1 MRSVQFHAFP
11 RIPLI
16 PYTMPIRSDQAQM
29 LLWAAVGL
37 ALLWGLYLLGPVLTP
52 FLAGAML
59 AYILKPGV
67 EWLVKRKCPRGA
79 AAALMIVLTLLLA
92 VLLVLILVPLF
103 TKQLNEL
110 SLKVPAVLGRV
121 NEQLGPKIQEW
132 FGVTVHLDA
141 QSIKQFISEHWQSA
155 EGIIPKLLASLKLG
169 GLALA
174 GLLGTLVLIPLVLF
188 YLLLDWNGMIERIER
203 FVPRRYAK
211 EVKAIAGE
219 IDEVL
224 AEFLRGQLSVMGLL
238 ALYYALGLWIGGLDF
253 ALPIGIITG
262 LLVFVPYLGFALG
275 LALAVMV
282 ALLQFDG
289 ATGLIIIA
297 VVFGFGQLLESF
309 FLTPK
314 LVGDR
319 IGLHPLAVIFAL
331 LAFGQ
336 VFGFFGVLLALP
348 ASAVLLVALRRVNA
362 AYLASSFYQSKQ

>member
-1 MRSVQFHAFP
+1 MP
-11 RIPLI
+11 
-16 PYTMPIRSDQAQM
+16 MPIRSDRAQM

-67 EWLVKRKCPRGA
+67 EWLARHNCPRGV

-103 TKQLNEL
+103 TKQLTEL
-110 SLKVPAVLGRV
+110 SLKVPAVLGRL
-121 NEQLGPKIQEW
+121 NEQLTPKLQQW
-132 FGVTVHLDA
+132 FGVTVQLDA
-141 QSIKQFISEHWQSA
+141 QSIKQFLSEHWQSA
-155 EGIIPKLLASLKLG
+155 EGVIPKILASLKFG
-169 GLALA
+169 GLAIV
-174 GLLGTLVLIPLVLF
+174 GLLGTLLLIPLVLF
-188 YLLLDWNGMIERIER
+188 YLLLEWNGMIAWMDG
-203 FVPRRYAK
+203 FVPRRYSDQVRAM
-211 EVKAIAGE
+211 ARD
-219 IDEVL
+219 IDLVL

-238 ALYYALGLWIGGLDF
+238 ALYYSLGLWLGGLDF

-262 LLVFVPYLGFALG
+262 LLVFVPYLGFATG

-282 ALLQFDG
+282 ALLQFDNP
-289 ATGLIIIA
+289 TGLIVIA
-297 VVFGFGQLLESF
+297 VVFGFGQVLEGF

-314 LVGDR
+314 LVGNR

-348 ASAVLLVALRRVNA
+348 ASAVLLVALRRVHT
-362 AYLASSFYQSKQ
+362 AYLASSFYQSQK

>member
-1 MRSVQFHAFP
+1 
-11 RIPLI
+11 
-16 PYTMPIRSDQAQM
+16 M

-67 EWLVKRKCPRGA
+67 EWLARRKCPRGV

-92 VLLVLILVPLF
+92 VTLVLILVPLF

-110 SLKVPAVLGRV
+110 SLKVPAVLTRL
-121 NEQLGPKIQEW
+121 NEQLAPKAQEW
-132 FGVTVHLDA
+132 LGVAVHLDA
-141 QSIKQFISEHWQSA
+141 ASIKQFLSDHWQSA
-155 EGIIPKLLASLKLG
+155 EGVIPKILSSLKLG
-169 GLALA
+169 GLAVA
-174 GLLGTLVLIPLVLF
+174 GLVGTLVLIPLVLF
-188 YLLLDWNGMIERIER
+188 YLLLEWNSMLARLDG

-211 EVKAIAGE
+211 DVRAIAGE
-219 IDEVL
+219 IDQVL

-238 ALYYALGLWIGGLDF
+238 ALYYSLGLWLGGLDF

-262 LLVFVPYLGFALG
+262 LLVFVPYLGFATG

-282 ALLQFDG
+282 AVLQFDS
-289 ATGLIIIA
+289 ATGMIIIA
-297 VVFGFGQLLESF
+297 VVFGLGQVLEGF
-309 FLTPK
+309 YLTPK

>member
-1 MRSVQFHAFP
+1 
-11 RIPLI
+11 
-16 PYTMPIRSDQAQM
+16 MPIRSDQAQM

-37 ALLWGLYLLGPVLTP
+37 VLLWGLYLLGPVLTP

-67 EWLVKRKCPRGA
+67 EWLVRHKCPRGVA
-79 AAALMIVLTLLLA
+79 SALMIVLTLLLA

-103 TKQLNEL
+103 TRQLNEL
-110 SLKVPAVLGRV
+110 SLKVPAVLSRL
-121 NEQLGPKIQEW
+121 NEQLAPKIQEW
-132 FGVTVHLDA
+132 FGVTLQLDA
-141 QSIKQFISEHWQSA
+141 QSIKQFLSDHWQSA
-155 EGIIPKLLASLKLG
+155 EGVIPKILSSLKLG

-174 GLLGTLVLIPLVLF
+174 GVLGTLVLIPLVLF
-188 YLLLDWNGMIERIER
+188 YLLLEWDSMIRRIDH
-203 FVPRRYAK
+203 FVPRRYSNQ
-211 EVKAIAGE
+211 VRAIARD
-219 IDEVL
+219 IDLVL

-238 ALYYALGLWIGGLDF
+238 ALYYAIGLWLGGLDF

-262 LLVFVPYLGFALG
+262 LLVFVPYLGFATG
-275 LALAVMV
+275 LAMAVMV
-282 ALLQFDG
+282 ALLQFDN
-289 ATGLIIIA
+289 ATGMIVIA
-297 VVFGFGQLLESF
+297 VVFGFGQVLEGF

-314 LVGDR
+314 LVGNR

-362 AYLASSFYQSKQ
+362 AYLASSFYQSRK